1 MGNFSARNA
10 DLPHAATTQPIHPP
24 HRPVALAKL
33 DQRTKE
39 ARLMRETRAELVA
52 HVGGNPS
59 AVQAAMIERACQLTL
74 RIVAMDRK
82 FAETGAQTD
91 HDSRTYLAWSNSLS
105 GHVFLPCAH
114 ALLLDISIIQ
124 SVGQHCG
131 QRRIRRR
138 RRRQIAPQPRRQ
150 PDQSVDSRS
159 TVPSIRAGSPV
170 WSPAGLPPAQASD
183 RTFSRARTRYY

>member
-1 MGNFSARNA
+1 MCSYAVTPLNSLDFLAGSIMWSTLGNRWVTLVLENA
-10 DLPHAATTQPIHPP
+10 DLTYAATTQPI
-24 HRPVALAKL
+24 RPTYRPIALAKL

-39 ARLMRETRAELVA
+39 ARLMRETRAALVA
-52 HVGGNPS
+52 HVGGKPS

-114 ALLLDISIIQ
+114 ALLLDISII
-124 SVGQHCG
+124 
-131 QRRIRRR
+131 R
-138 RRRQIAPQPRRQ
+138 
-150 PDQSVDSRS
+150 
-159 TVPSIRAGSPV
+159 
-170 WSPAGLPPAQASD
+170 
-183 RTFSRARTRYY
+183 